1 MVESRSRG
9 GTIPLKI
16 VVLGEARV
24 GKTSLTTKFVQGQ
37 FDKLQPS
44 TVDASYQEKVLQ
56 VGDQKAKLV
65 VWDTAG
71 QEKYHALAKNYYQG
85 AKGKF

>member
-9 GTIPLKI
+9 GTISLKI

-37 FDKLQPS
+37 FDKTQPS

-56 VGDQKAKLV
+56 IG
-65 VWDTAG
+65 
-71 QEKYHALAKNYYQG
+71 E
-85 AKGKF
+85 